1 MFQKINRL
9 FERMMPMITPTS
21 VVIGV
26 LLVDQLKHWSFL
38 VPWIF
43 AFMTFSGS
51 LGSNF
56 KSLRDVVTHPTRLF
70 TVLIILHIIMPVWA
84 LFLGHV
90 TFSGDMSTITG
101 IVLAAIIP
109 TGITSFIWVSIYRG
123 NLALALS
130 IILVDTFL
138 SPFIVPYSVSLF
150 AGEKVVIDVF
160 GMMKGLFGMV
170 VFPSIIGMVLNELT
184 KGKITERVGTK
195 LAPFSKIAL
204 AAVVMINSA
213 VVAPYLIDIN
223 MKLFLIAG
231 LAFTVSASGYLF
243 SWMIGKFLKW
253 NKDDVVTLMFTGGM
267 RNISAGAVLAISYFE
282 PAVAVPV
289 VIGMLFQQVLA
300 SFFGHLLHKSNNKP
314 ISGKENIVA

>member
-1 MFQKINRL
+1 MFQKINRFL
-9 FERMMPMITPTS
+9 ERLMPMITPTS
-21 VVIGV
+21 VVFGV
-26 LLVDQLKHWSFL
+26 ILVDHLKHWSYL

-56 KSLRDVVTHPTRLF
+56 KSLKDAVAHPMRLF

-84 LFLGHV
+84 FFLGNV
-90 TFSGDMSTITG
+90 TFGGDVHTITG
-101 IVLAAIIP
+101 IVLAAVIP

-138 SPFIVPYSVSLF
+138 SPFIVPFSVSLF
-150 AGEKVVIDVF
+150 AGEKVVIDIL

-170 VFPSIIGMVLNELT
+170 VIPSILGMLLNELT
-184 KGKITERVGTK
+184 KGRIKHQLGTK
-195 LAPFSKIAL
+195 LAPFSKVGL
-204 AAVVMINSA
+204 AAVVMINSS
-213 VVAPYLIDIN
+213 VVAPYLIHVN
-223 MKLFLIAG
+223 MKLLLIAG
-231 LAFTVSASGYLF
+231 LGFTVSASGYLF

-253 NKDDVVTLMFTGGM
+253 NREDVVTLMFTGGM
-267 RNISAGAVLAISYFE
+267 RNISAGAVLAVSYFE

-300 SFFGHLLHKSNNKP
+300 SLFGHLLHKSYLKP
-314 ISGKENIVA
+314 VSGRGNEVA